1 MKNQI
6 PLLFYQKKLYFRR
19 VIHIFSMSKSKSR
32 QNRKIRKIISNI
44 FFIILFIAL
53 LAYGLNRVLISYKSS
68 KEDIL
73 NTTKYEVQESVSGI
87 NETIGLSTSFL
98 RMIQT
103 SYKQIHA
110 DVNAFDTKYLPYFN
124 NPGNGSVY
132 STDSFGRNPEFSS
145 YGNITGIGK
154 HNKLSPSVKHDLQK
168 ALLLTPTFNLA
179 IQNIPN
185 LSWIYFNSNKDFIY
199 MYPFEHSRN
208 YYFRTEIYDHQL
220 FTGGTPQTNP
230 EKKLYWTEAYF
241 DKTDKSAMVTAS
253 IPMYNDEFSG
263 VLSMDLK
270 LSTLSK
276 HLKGRSL
283 HGAESFLTNE
293 KGQILASPNI
303 DFSNDTSIRYLSEVF
318 PNLKNEFDT
327 IAGFKEGDLIKH
339 HGYFIIKYPI
349 KETNWNLITIRPVNK
364 LNRKVIIGLIPEV
377 IITLLLFFLSIMLY
391 NITKSRLLI
400 RKNERKFRSVFNE
413 IKQIMFVLSPRQ
425 RIIDFNMAASNF
437 TGLRRDT
444 NVEIGFFELD
454 IWNYN
459 QNILKRFKEDFAKA
473 KKGEFVRQEYKLNSS
488 LKTEYTFELSLT
500 PILDSFNST
509 VMIIL
514 SAYDITEIKEVQK
527 KLGNTIEELK
537 TTQEQLI
544 MSEKMAAFGQLS
556 AGLAHELNN
565 PLAALQA
572 AFNNFKSSTGD
583 IIQTIY
589 ATNSM
594 WKQRDFDFIE
604 SLVANA
610 VDSKHNYSTRERR
623 AKKKEIS
630 RLLESRG
637 LGSESEMIN
646 TFSAIN
652 LYDGELLDKILEHP
666 KGRELIGITRM
677 ISSMVKNNSTI
688 EYSAKRALNIVSSFK
703 EFSNRELSNETSEF
717 KMQELINGRVS
728 MLDQFI
734 GSKVTLDVELE
745 NDFIVKYNRSELKQI
760 VFHLMKNALQAI
772 KMDGEVKVKAG
783 TDGSILF
790 IEVID
795 NGEGMSE
802 QTKEKLFD
810 PFYTTRE
817 TGEGAGLG
825 LYVVQTIVESNL
837 GTVIFDCQPGR
848 TSFRVDLP
856 VQ

>member
-1 MKNQI
+1 
-6 PLLFYQKKLYFRR
+6 
-19 VIHIFSMSKSKSR
+19 MSKTRSR
-32 QNRKIRKIISNI
+32 QNRKIRRIIGNI
-44 FFIILFIAL
+44 FFTILFISI
-53 LAYGLNRVLISYKSS
+53 LAYGFNRVLISYNNSRA
-68 KEDIL
+68 DIL

-87 NETIGLSTSFL
+87 NETISLSTSFL

-103 SYKQIHA
+103 SYKQVQANI
-110 DVNAFDTKYLPYFN
+110 DEFDKNYLPYFT

-132 STDSFGRNPEFSS
+132 STDIFESNPEFAT
-145 YGNITGIGK
+145 YGNITGLGK
-154 HNKLSPSVKHDLQK
+154 HTNLSLEVKHDLQK
-168 ALLLTPTFNLA
+168 ALLLTPSFNLA

-185 LSWIYFNSNKDFIY
+185 LSWIYLNSNKDFIY

-220 FTGGTPQTNP
+220 FTGGTPSNNP
-230 EKKLYWTEAYF
+230 EKKIYWTKAYF
-241 DKTDKSAMVTAS
+241 DQIDKSAMVTAS
-253 IPMYNDEFSG
+253 IPMYHDSFSG

-276 HLKGRSL
+276 HLKGKSL
-283 HGAESFLTNE
+283 QGAESFLINE
-293 KGQILASPNI
+293 EGQILASPNI
-303 DFSNDTSIRYLSEVF
+303 DFSNDTSIRYLTGVY
-318 PNLKNEFDT
+318 PNLKNEFD
-327 IAGFKEGDLIKH
+327 IIKEFKEGELINH

-349 KETNWNLITIRPVNK
+349 KETNWNLITIRRINE
-364 LNRKVIIGLIPEV
+364 LNRKVIIGLIPEI

-391 NITKSRLLI
+391 NITKSRILI
-400 RKNERKFRSVFNE
+400 RRNERKFKSVFNE

-437 TGLRRDT
+437 TGLRRDS
-444 NVEIGFFELD
+444 NDEIRFFELD
-454 IWNYN
+454 IWDYN
-459 QNILKRFKEDFAKA
+459 ENVIKKLKEDFAKA
-473 KKGEFVRQEYKLNSS
+473 KSGEFVRQEYIIKSA
-488 LKTEYTFELSLT
+488 LKKEFILEISLT

-509 VMIIL
+509 IMIIL
-514 SAYDITEIKEVQK
+514 SAYDITEIKEVQRQ
-527 KLGNTIEELK
+527 LGNTIEELK

-594 WKQRDFDFIE
+594 WKKRDFDFIE
-604 SLVANA
+604 NLVSNA
-610 VDSKHNYSTRERR
+610 VDSKHSYSTRERR
-623 AKKKEIS
+623 AKKKEIVK
-630 RLLESRG
+630 LLESRG
-637 LGSESEMIN
+637 LDNESEMIN
-646 TFSAIN
+646 IFSAIN

-666 KGRELIGITRM
+666 KSRELIGLTRM
-677 ISSMVKNNSTI
+677 ISSMVKNNATI

-717 KMQELINGRVS
+717 KMQELINGRVN

-734 GSKVTLDVELE
+734 GPKVKLNIDLE

-772 KMDGEVKVKAG
+772 KMNGEVSVKAG
-783 TDGSILF
+783 TDANRLF

-825 LYVVQTIVESNL
+825 LYVVQTIIESNL
-837 GTVIFDCQPGR
+837 GTIIFDSQPGR

-856 VQ
+856 IQ